1 MAKVTKATTKSK
13 TTKSSKESE
22 EPVKCAI
29 RKTSPLDAYYK
40 TWSSLGRF
48 NATVPDGLLS
58 IIKSLAKL
66 SKNEF
71 FYSAVPLPG
80 SAETELRKLLA
91 EDVSNK
97 KYDELGMRRKILH
110 QFKYYLRNQTEHRKK
125 INDDA
130 YALWKRAKH
139 LLESEVA
146 WECKD
151 KMSQTTYRQKTID
164 AIFDLA
170 TKACASTWEE
180 YWQKMTKRPKP
191 QDIES
196 RVERFAR
203 NEHFIDRPDI
213 VDAYRATL
221 NGDPF
226 IYSTYAQSIGVRCD
240 QENGVLTI
248 GRTNLNI
255 PARSEVAWTIIR
267 LFVSSNNPKG
277 ITVLYP
283 GWDGTFSK
291 NVNNDKN
298 KFRSSFV
305 KAANACNRQ
314 NNKSYRLIDPLKPRR

>member
-1 MAKVTKATTKSK
+1 
-13 TTKSSKESE
+13 
-22 EPVKCAI
+22 
-29 RKTSPLDAYYK
+29 
-40 TWSSLGRF
+40 
-48 NATVPDGLLS
+48 
-58 IIKSLAKL
+58 
-66 SKNEF
+66 
-71 FYSAVPLPG
+71 
-80 SAETELRKLLA
+80 
-91 EDVSNK
+91 
-97 KYDELGMRRKILH
+97 MRRKILH

-151 KMSQTTYRQKTID
+151 KMSLTTFRQKTID

-170 TKACASTWEE
+170 TKACASIWEE

-203 NEHFIDRPDI
+203 NKHFIDRPDI

-267 LFVSSNNPKG
+267 LFVSSNDPKG

-298 KFRSSFV
+298 KFRSLFTDSEANVFFNISFDAYFQVEEFIERDLPNFCKGWFRIMPYNGNCILDTVDPVGEIEHPFYRTAPNIFNIKVGFGKSELNKEIKRKNGV
-305 KAANACNRQ
+305 KSFEARRPDVTMPNLGSCVCNEGDM
-314 NNKSYRLIDPLKPRR
+314 S